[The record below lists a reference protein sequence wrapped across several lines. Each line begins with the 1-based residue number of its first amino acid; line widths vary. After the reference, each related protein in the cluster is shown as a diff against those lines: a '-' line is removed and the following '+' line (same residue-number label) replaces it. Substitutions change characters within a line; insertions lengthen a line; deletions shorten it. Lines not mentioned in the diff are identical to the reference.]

1 MLIEMFNDR
10 VYEETIQDLEH
21 GIKSKRVP
29 YTIISERGDMA
40 LTNIYLAARDFLR
53 NALDDNYYCIKSGGA
68 YMLEIEHKSTCDTCS
83 IQTGPKK
90 IAEHNFT
97 FKFSSLRG
105 TLDDDKNITIHGELT
120 VDKLGNVVQF
130 KRDRINEYVKP
141 CTYPSVTTTTK
152 IVSDPTSTSGRRIVN
167 VERALDSA
175 ANEVESSP
183 FDSGCQQ
190 KEPCEDIK
198 GADSNIANE
207 SKPVELSGNSFS
219 AEGSTINVSHPELEI
234 GTVVGDQFNI
244 DAEKQKRQ
252 DEFLRNMS
260 RKISKRNRQKGSK

>member
-1 MLIEMFNDR
+1 MLIELFNDR
-10 VYEETIQDLEH
+10 VYEETVQDLEH

-53 NALDDNYYCIKSGGA
+53 NALDDNYYCIKNGGA
-68 YMLEIEHKSTCDTCS
+68 YMLEIEHKSTCDMCS
-83 IQTGPKK
+83 IQAGPKK

-130 KRDRINEYVKP
+130 KRDRINENVKP
-141 CTYPSVTTTTK
+141 FTYSSVTTTTK
-152 IVSDPTSTSGRRIVN
+152 TAPDPASTSGRRIVT
-167 VERALDSA
+167 VEG
-175 ANEVESSP
+175 ESGP

-198 GADSNIANE
+198 GAGSNIANE

>member
-10 VYEETIQDLEH
+10 VYEETVQDLEH

-29 YTIISERGDMA
+29 YTIISERGNMA
-40 LTNIYLAARDFLR
+40 LTNIYLTARDFLR
-53 NALDDNYYCIKSGGA
+53 NALDNDYYCIRSGGA
-68 YMLEIEHKSTCDTCS
+68 YMLEIEHKGTCNACS

-90 IAEHNFT
+90 IAEHNFI

-105 TLDDDKNITIHGELT
+105 TLDDDKNITIHGELV
-120 VDKLGNVVQF
+120 VDKLGNVVRF
-130 KRDRINEYVKP
+130 ERDRINEYTKP
-141 CTYPSVTTTTK
+141 YTYSSITTTNT
-152 IVSDPTSTSGRRIVN
+152 IPDPTSTSGKRIIN
-167 VERALDSA
+167 VERVLESA

-190 KEPCEDIK
+190 KEPCKNIK
-198 GADSNIANE
+198 GAGSNVTNE
-207 SKPVELSGNSFS
+207 SVELSGNSFS

-234 GTVVGDQFNI
+234 GIVVGDQFNI